1 MIVTLTGPSCSGKST
16 LEKALIKQ
24 GFASLISTT
33 TRPQRVGEVNGESYY
48 FISGSEFATKAL
60 NSEFVESVEFNSNRY
75 AVSKA
80 EMQRVLALGKPV
92 VLVVEPG
99 GLVQIREYAEEK
111 RIEIFSIF
119 LDIPTEVLAE
129 RFLKRFRNEVEH
141 SNYVDNV
148 TASSAS
154 RLGAMMGE
162 ERDWKNAMSGR
173 NEYIYD
179 AILTQFDEES
189 KDEVTQE
196 ISAYAYKRQR
206 AAA

>member
-48 FISGSEFATKAL
+48 FISGSEFAMMAL
-60 NSEFVESVEFNSNRY
+60 NDEFVESVEFNDNRY

-80 EMQRVLALGKPV
+80 EMQRVLALKKPV
-92 VLVVEPG
+92 VLVVEPN
-99 GLVQIREYAEEK
+99 GLKQIQEYAEEQ
-111 RIEIFSIF
+111 RFDLFSIF

-129 RFLKRFRNEVEH
+129 RFLKRFRNEVEF
-141 SNYVDNV
+141 SNYVDNI

-162 ERDWKNAMSGR
+162 ERGWIDAATHGGS
-173 NEYIYD
+173 IYD
-179 AILTQFDEES
+179 ATLRQFDEES
-189 KDEVTQE
+189 KDEVVRE
-196 ISAYAYKRQR
+196 ICAYVKREYK